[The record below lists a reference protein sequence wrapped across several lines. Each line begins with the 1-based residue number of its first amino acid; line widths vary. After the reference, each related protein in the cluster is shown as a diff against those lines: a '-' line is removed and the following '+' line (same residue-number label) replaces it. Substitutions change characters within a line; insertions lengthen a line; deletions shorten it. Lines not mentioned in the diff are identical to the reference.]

1 MLLRNLFEG
10 NKLVGKK
17 GVYPLTAE
25 NLLRV
30 GLALCTLLSIEKDK
44 EKPTMCVNELNFL
57 SMALSTGFMAGG
69 GDVFTF
75 EKRSDVY
82 VKCEKLGQVDA
93 LVFNGLD
100 PSDFKKLESILFSRY
115 NMPRKEGEEIG
126 SVWIGRE
133 KL

>member
-93 LVFNGLD
+93 LVFN
-100 PSDFKKLESILFSRY
+100 
-115 NMPRKEGEEIG
+115 
-126 SVWIGRE
+126 WT
-133 KL
+133 